1 MQKVHAL
8 KINGRF
14 AAVAPPLKDN
24 ERAILTE
31 SILENGCFSPLIVWN
46 GVIVDGH
53 QRYSICR
60 EYGIPFD
67 IEEMDF
73 ESENEALVW
82 IIKNNLGRRNL
93 TKFQKVEMVLPFEK
107 ELKAEA
113 KKRQMRGVRLYENG
127 NVRHMDTRDA
137 LAEMAGVSHGVI
149 DQVKYILEH
158 GDFETLQAVRNGGI
172 TVYKAYCRTIEKNR
186 PRVVDAVEDTRS
198 SRNED
203 FFKVQVEYAQV
214 PSVFTAQSTL
224 EKIDCTIKDLLKSV
238 CDGDASHKMI
248 IERLTKVSEMI
259 DNEMRR

>member
-113 KKRQMRGVRLYENG
+113 KKRKIRKPRGYEYNG
-127 NVRHMDTRDA
+127 DRPKKTREI

-149 DQVKYILEH
+149 GQVKYIMEH
-158 GDFETLQAVRNGGI
+158 GDLETLRDVRNGDI

-186 PRVVDAVEDTRS
+186 PRVFDIVEDTRS

-224 EKIDCTIKDLLKSV
+224 ERIDCTIKDLLKSV